1 MHRKWLVNRT
11 NPEYVKYLSK
21 SASISPVLA
30 RVFINRG
37 IKTPEEISYFLNPHI
52 SQISDPFGIQGM
64 STAVDRI
71 TAASI
76 KGEKVLVHG
85 DYDVDGLSATAIILK
100 ALKIL
105 GIDCHYFIPN
115 RMEHGYGFNLS
126 SVKYAKQIGAALIIT
141 VDCGITSFEAAALC
155 RKEGIDVI
163 ITDHHE
169 PIRSQKSAR
178 PASRSEAG
186 EVRSQ
191 NENPPS
197 PPFAKGGLASL
208 KIPSPSRGEGKGGG
222 ESLDTDFLLPD
233 ALAVINPKISNLK
246 SQVSDLSGAG
256 VAFKLAQ
263 ALVMM
268 QDTRSTMHDFL
279 DLAALGTMADVVP
292 LTGENRLIVKEGVK
306 LIENRARPGLNAL
319 KKVSGIEKRMLKP
332 GLLSFTIIPRINAAG
347 RISDSNNVVKLLL
360 TDSEDEAIDI
370 SLWLDKLNS
379 ERQRIEEEVYQEALC
394 KLNSKGAGPVIVLSS
409 EGWHQGVIGIVAS
422 RIAEAFYRPAVVI
435 STEGHIAR
443 GSARSIPSFNI
454 CKALTG
460 CREFLVRFGGHKQAA
475 GLELETKDIT
485 SFEEC
490 INKIGE
496 EILTGKDFI
505 SSLEIDADVDFSD
518 INFNL
523 AKELEMLEPFG
534 FGNSEPL
541 LGAKRLEVLYPK
553 VVKNN
558 HLKMKL
564 RQKNQS
570 IDAIGFDMAAFF
582 DRLNS
587 TGSTTVDAV
596 FTPFI
601 NEWEG
606 SRYLQLNLKA
616 LRPSL

>member
-30 RVFINRG
+30 QIFINRG
-37 IKTPEEISYFLNPHI
+37 MKTPEEISYFLNPHI
-52 SQISDPFGIQGM
+52 SQISDPFDIQGM
-64 STAVDRI
+64 SVAVDRI
-71 TAASI
+71 MAASI

-85 DYDVDGLSATAIILK
+85 DYDVDGLSATAIVLK

-126 SVKYAKQIGAALIIT
+126 SVKNAKQTGAALIIT
-141 VDCGITSFEAAALC
+141 VDCGITSFEAAARC
-155 RKEGIDVI
+155 KKEGIDVI

-169 PIRSQKSAR
+169 PIRSQ
-178 PASRSEAG
+178 
-186 EVRSQ
+186 
-191 NENPPS
+191 NENPTL

-208 KIPSPSRGEGKGGG
+208 KIPSPSGGEGQGGG
-222 ESLDTDFLLPD
+222 ESLDTEFLLPD

-263 ALVMM
+263 ALCSASEQWAVPAHRHY
-268 QDTRSTMHDFL
+268 QQTPTLCTDTINCL
-279 DLAALGTMADVVP
+279 LALAALGTMADVVP
-292 LTGENRLIVKEGVK
+292 LTGENRLIVKEGMK
-306 LIENRARPGLNAL
+306 LIENGAGPGLNAL

-422 RIAEAFYRPAVVI
+422 RLAEAFYRPAFVI
-435 STEGHIAR
+435 SIEGHIAR

-454 CKALTG
+454 CKALAG

-475 GLELETKDIT
+475 GLELETRAIT

-553 VVKNN
+553 IVKNN

-587 TGSTTVDAV
+587 TGSTAVDAV
-596 FTPFI
+596 FTPSI

>member
-85 DYDVDGLSATAIILK
+85 DYDVDGLSATAIVLK

-169 PIRSQKSAR
+169 PMRVQS
-178 PASRSEAG
+178 SEF
-186 EVRSQ
+186 EQ
-191 NENPPS
+191 NGN
-197 PPFAKGGLASL
+197 
-208 KIPSPSRGEGKGGG
+208 R
-222 ESLDTDFLLPD
+222 DFILPD
-233 ALAVINPKISNLK
+233 AMVIINPKLSTLN

-263 ALVMM
+263 ALAMNHESCPPTVDMI
-268 QDTRSTMHDFL
+268 HGFL

-306 LIENRARPGLNAL
+306 LIENGARPGLNAL

-616 LRPSL
+616 LRPSI